1 MVQETAKRFRCVCL
15 SERELITE
23 MKKNYI
29 TGEIK
34 STSETIKP
42 SMFLI
47 LGFDSA
53 EVRRSGLIITE
64 RDCISGI

>member
-1 MVQETAKRFRCVCL
+1 
-15 SERELITE
+15 

-47 LGFDSA
+47 LGLDSA